1 MDPLSSVR
9 FVKHGCI
16 CFDVDDVVVYVD
28 PYMVPDAPHDA
39 DLIIITHPHSDHFSP
54 DDIAKVKGRHLLC
67 LHA

>member
-1 MDPLSSVR
+1 MDPLIFR

-28 PYMVPDAPHDA
+28 PYMVPMPR
-39 DLIIITHPHSDHFSP
+39 TMRTSSSSPTPTRPFSP
-54 DDIAKVKGRHLLC
+54 DDIAKGEKGRHLLC

>member
-39 DLIIITHPHSDHFSP
+39 DLIIITHPTATIFP
-54 DDIAKVKGRHLLC
+54 PTTLPR
-67 LHA
+67 